1 MRYIVVDDFLSPQLV
16 LDIEGNTLVF
26 DTLEEAEKEAESC
39 QNGIVVPLTQ
49 IIPRLKKAAS
59 AIEELKLD
67 LYDAENLMGDLEQ
80 LTGDLVGS
88 TE

>member
-1 MRYIVVDDFLSPQLV
+1 MRYIVIDDFLSPQLA

-26 DTLEEAEKEAESC
+26 DTREEAEKEAESC

-67 LYDAENLMGDLEQ
+67 LFDAENLMGDLDQ
-80 LTGDLVGS
+80 LTGDLIGS